1 MNTLGLLRVAWQALV
16 RNALRSLLTMLGII
30 IGVSAVITS
39 MAIGNGARAAVA
51 AQLARL
57 GSNLVIVV
65 PGSITTGGVNLGA
78 GARQSLKVG
87 DAAALAQS
95 IPAVAGVAPQSEM
108 NVQAVAGNSNWA
120 TTALGTSP
128 AWPFVENWSL
138 AQGRFF
144 NYAENRSAAKVAVLG
159 ATVAQNLLPGGHALG
174 STVVIK
180 NVPFTVIGVL
190 SSKGQSGFGR
200 DQDDQIVVPITA
212 MALRLSGQNWL
223 SSIVVSAQSPD
234 SVQTVVN
241 STEAL
246 LRLRHRLTPS
256 QPDDFSVRN
265 IANVQQA
272 ASQTSRIQSLLL
284 AGVAAVSLVVGGI
297 GIMNIMLVSVT
308 ERTREIGIRMA
319 IGARERDILMQFLVE
334 AVALACIGGII
345 GILLGLAAAG
355 ATSSLAGWSAIVA
368 PSSIVLSFGFAA
380 LIGVLF
386 GFYPAR
392 RASLLNPIDALRHE

>member
-16 RNALRSLLTMLGII
+16 RNAMRSLLTMLGII
-30 IGVSAVITS
+30 IGVGAVITS

-78 GARQSLKVG
+78 GARQSLKID
-87 DAAALAQS
+87 DATAIAQS
-95 IPAVAGVAPQSEM
+95 IPGVAGVAPQS
-108 NVQAVAGNSNWA
+108 NTTVQSVAGNNNWS

-128 AWPFVENWSL
+128 AWPAVENWPV

-144 NYAENRSAAKVAVLG
+144 TNAENLSAAKVAVLG
-159 ATVAQNLLPGGHALG
+159 ATVAQNLFPAGDAIG
-174 STVVIK
+174 SSVVIK

-190 SSKGQSGFGR
+190 SAKGQSGFGR
-200 DQDDQIVVPITA
+200 DQDDQIVVPIES
-212 MALRLSGQNWL
+212 MQLRMTGQDWL
-223 SSIVVSAQSPD
+223 GGIVISAQSPD

-241 STEAL
+241 STEEL
-246 LRLRHRLTPS
+246 LRLRHRLTPG

-272 ASQTSRIQSLLL
+272 ASATSRIQSLLL
-284 AGVAAVSLVVGGI
+284 AGVAAVSLIVGGI

-319 IGARERDILMQFLVE
+319 IGARERDILLQFLVE
-334 AVALACIGGII
+334 AVSLACIGGVI
-345 GILLGLAAAG
+345 GILLGLGAAL
-355 ATSSLAGWSAIVA
+355 ATSSLAGWSVIVA
-368 PSSIVLSFGFAA
+368 PSSVVLSFGFAA
-380 LIGVLF
+380 LVGILF

-392 RASLLNPIDALRHE
+392 RASLLNPIEALRHE